1 MINYRVIHTTTYN
14 YSEPVSFCYNIARLE
29 PRNTNDQLCNS
40 SFINITPQPDIIN
53 EYEDFFGNKLV
64 YFAIQHEHKALTVT
78 VTSDVT
84 KSEIMLPPIETYSS
98 MSWEL
103 AKEQLGINK
112 VDFLEAREFIAET
125 PVTAA
130 DEEIIKYAMQS
141 FTPGRPMFESV
152 YNLMQRIYEDFTYKP
167 GFTTIATP
175 LAEVMKARKGVCQDF
190 AHLAI
195 ACVRAMGL
203 PARYVS
209 GYIETI
215 IPEGHEKLIGAD
227 ASHAW
232 FAVYIPR
239 IGWLDFDPT
248 NNQIPTTQYITI
260 GWARDYFDIA
270 PLKGV
275 VLSSGS
281 HQLSVSVDMR
291 RI

>member
-29 PRNTNDQLCNS
+29 PRNTNGQLCSS
-40 SFINITPQPDIIN
+40 SFISITPQPDIIN

-84 KSEIMLPPIETYSS
+84 RSETVLPMIETNNS
-98 MSWEL
+98 MPWEL
-103 AKEQLGINK
+103 AKEQLGIDK
-112 VDFLEAREFIAET
+112 IDYLEAREFIAET
-125 PVTAA
+125 PVTVA

-152 YNLMQRIYEDFTYKP
+152 YDLMQRIYEDFTYKS

-215 IPEGHEKLIGAD
+215 TPEYYEKLLGTD

-260 GWARDYFDIA
+260 GWARDYFDVA

>member
-1 MINYRVIHTTTYN
+1 MINYRVIHTTIYN

-29 PRNTNDQLCNS
+29 PRNTNSQICSS
-40 SFINITPQPDIIN
+40 SFISITPQPDVID

-64 YFAIQHEHKALTVT
+64 YFAIQHEHKTLTVT
-78 VTSDVT
+78 VTSHVT
-84 KSEIMLPPIETYSS
+84 KNEAVLPPIETYNS

-103 AKEQLGINK
+103 AKEQFGINK
-112 VDFLEAREFIAET
+112 NDFLEAREFIAET

-130 DEEIIKYAMQS
+130 DEEITKYGMQS
-141 FTPGRPMFESV
+141 FTPGRSVFNSV
-152 YNLMQRIYEDFTYKP
+152 YDLMQRIYEDFTYKP

-203 PARYVS
+203 PARYIS

-215 IPEGHEKLIGAD
+215 TPEGHEKLIGTD

-248 NNQIPTTQYITI
+248 NNQMPTTQYVTI

>member
-14 YSEPVSFCYNIARLE
+14 YNEPVSFCYNIARLG
-29 PRNTNDQLCNS
+29 PRDTNGQVCNG
-40 SFINITPQPDIIN
+40 SFINISPQPDVLN

-84 KSEIMLPPIETYSS
+84 KSEAQLPAIETYNS
-98 MSWEL
+98 MPWEL
-103 AKEQLGINK
+103 AKEQFEVNK
-112 VDFLEAREFIAET
+112 SEFMEAREFIPET
-125 PVTAA
+125 TVTTAN
-130 DEEIIKYAMQS
+130 EEIVNYALQS
-141 FTPGRPMFESV
+141 FTPGRPMFEAV
-152 YNLMQRIYEDFTYKP
+152 YNLMQRIHEDFTYKS

-195 ACVRAMGL
+195 ACVRAVGL

-215 IPEGHEKLIGAD
+215 TPAGYEKLIGTD

-248 NNQIPTTQYITI
+248 NNQIPSTQHITI

-275 VLSSGS
+275 ILSSGS